1 MEQIYQNI
9 PKEKF
14 EFAQM
19 GENLHDEKLKTK
31 SRSYMQDAFIR
42 FKKNKSSVVAAC
54 IIAFL
59 VLFSIASPIIS
70 PYSVH
75 DTNNVYVKMPPFVEK
90 IADMKIGILD
100 GSQMLESQGENQL
113 TALYAIGQ
121 ETGHN
126 PVIEIT
132 DTFEVV
138 ERIRGKDVVKKY
150 YSVNVNAY
158 YQVGIR
164 YQNFSFEEYEKLQQW
179 QDETGIQ
186 VIYPWV
192 EPVDVYFPN
201 LDKTNKDAVKEANQK
216 IKNANVNMNANIWY
230 VCNSKQLGKANEPMF
245 DANQELI
252 SAYSTDQS
260 IAGRY
265 ENGDPIYYT
274 SKMRVEGDDGSYIY
288 SREKSGSVQ
297 CRVDYYNYYCYLND
311 GKAPFYL
318 FGTDSTG
325 ADLFCAIGM
334 GARFSLIFAVIV
346 AAINLT
352 IGAIY
357 GAIQGYYGGLTDLA
371 MDRVS
376 DILSGV
382 PFMVVTT
389 LFQLH
394 LAQKVGPVVSFLF
407 AFVLTG
413 WIGMA
418 ALTRKQFYRF
428 KSQEY
433 ILAARTLGASD
444 RRLMFK
450 HIFPNAIGTM
460 VTSCALVIPGV
471 ISSETS
477 LTYLGIIDL
486 SEMTGTSIG
495 TLMASGQS
503 AMQAAPHAMLY
514 PALFLSLLLISFNL
528 FGNGLRDAF
537 NPSTRG
543 ADE

>member
-70 PYSVH
+70 PYSVY

-90 IADMKIGILD
+90 IADMEIGILD

-138 ERIRGKDVVKKY
+138 ERVRGKDVVKKY

-192 EPVDVYFPN
+192 EPIDVYFPN

-216 IKNANVNMNANIWY
+216 IKNANVNMNANVWY

-245 DANQELI
+245 DANKELI

-311 GKAPFYL
+311 GKAPFYI

>member
-1 MEQIYQNI
+1 MEQTYKSI

-19 GENLHDEKLKTK
+19 GADLHDEKFKTK

-59 VLFSIASPIIS
+59 ILFSIVSPIIS

-75 DTNNVYVKMPPFVEK
+75 DTNNVYVKMPPFVEP
-90 IADMKIGILD
+90 IANMGIGILD
-100 GSQMLESQGENQL
+100 GSLILESQGENQL
-113 TALYAIGQ
+113 IALKAIGQ
-121 ETGHN
+121 ETGHD
-126 PVIEIT
+126 PIIEIT
-132 DTFEVV
+132 GTKIVM
-138 ERIRGKDVVKKY
+138 ERDRGKDVPKTY

-158 YQVGIR
+158 YQIGIR
-164 YQNFSFEEYEKLQQW
+164 YQNFSFEEYEALQKW
-179 QDETGIQ
+179 QDENKVQ

-192 EPVDVYFPN
+192 EPIDVYFPN
-201 LDKTNKDAVKEANQK
+201 LDKSDAAAVKAAKKKLSDAN
-216 IKNANVNMNANIWY
+216 INLNANVWY
-230 VCNSKQLGKANEPMF
+230 VCDPKTLGKANQPIL
-245 DANQELI
+245 DANEELTA
-252 SAYSTDQS
+252 AYSTDQS
-260 IAGRY
+260 IAGRDQ
-265 ENGDPIYYT
+265 NGDPIYYT
-274 SKMRVEGDDGSYIY
+274 STMRVAGDDGSYIY

-297 CRVDYYNYYCYLND
+297 CRIDYYNYYRYLND
-311 GKAPFYL
+311 GKTPTFI

-352 IGAIY
+352 LGAIY
-357 GAIQGYYGGLTDLA
+357 GAIQGYYGGIIDLV
-371 MDRVS
+371 MDRIS

-394 LAQKVGPVVSFLF
+394 LAKKVGPVGSFLF

-460 VTSCALVIPGV
+460 ITSCALVIPGV

-486 SEMTGTSIG
+486 SSITGTSIG
-495 TLMASGQS
+495 TLMSTGQNAIQS
-503 AMQAAPHAMLY
+503 APHAMLY

-543 ADE
+543 AEE